1 MGEEFFDDE
10 LVGMVNYSDDT
21 VPQQMPVMERKAAP
35 KAEPK
40 AEPKREEKADGSAMD
55 ASFEILPKKKRGL
68 IDKLYDMMKWLCV
81 CGGIAMLLWWFWQKD
96 LMAME
101 AAYPCILACGVIG
114 SFGVGMNIHK

>member
-1 MGEEFFDDE
+1 MDYFDDE
-10 LVGMVNYSDDT
+10 LAGMVNFTDET

-35 KAEPK
+35 KAD
-40 AEPKREEKADGSAMD
+40 KREEKAED
-55 ASFEILPKKKRGL
+55 ASFEVLPQKKRSV
-68 IDKLYDMMKWLCV
+68 IDKLYDMAKWLCV
-81 CGGIAMLLWWFWQKD
+81 CGGIAMLLWWFWQKG

>member
-1 MGEEFFDDE
+1 MDYFDDE
-10 LVGMVNYSDDT
+10 LAGMVNYSDDT

-40 AEPKREEKADGSAMD
+40 REEKEEASAMD
-55 ASFEILPKKKRGL
+55 ASFEVLPKKKRCL

-81 CGGIAMLLWWFWQKD
+81 CGGISMLLWWFNVNG

-101 AAYPCILACGVIG
+101 AAYPCILACAVIG
-114 SFGVGMNIHK
+114 TAGATWSVK

>member
-21 VPQQMPVMERKAAP
+21 VPQQMPVMEHKAAP

-40 AEPKREEKADGSAMD
+40 AEPKEEASVMD
-55 ASFEILPKKKRGL
+55 ASFEILPQKKRSV
-68 IDKLYDMMKWLCV
+68 IDKLYDMAKWLCV
-81 CGGIAMLLWWFWQKD
+81 CGGIAMLLWWFWQKG

>member
-21 VPQQMPVMERKAAP
+21 VPQQMPVMEHKAAP
-35 KAEPK
+35 KADP
-40 AEPKREEKADGSAMD
+40 PKREEKASAMD
-55 ASFEILPKKKRGL
+55 ASFEILPRKKRGL
-68 IDKLYDMMKWLCV
+68 IDKLYDMAKWLCV
-81 CGGIAMLLWWFWQKD
+81 CGGIAMLLWWFWQNG

-114 SFGVGMNIHK
+114 AFGAGMNFKK

>member
-1 MGEEFFDDE
+1 MCKDEFMDDE

-21 VPQQMPVMERKAAP
+21 VPQQMPVMERKVAP
-35 KAEPK
+35 KAE
-40 AEPKREEKADGSAMD
+40 GSAMD

-81 CGGIAMLLWWFWQKD
+81 CGCIARLLWWFWQHD

-114 SFGVGMNIHK
+114 SFGAGMNFKK

>member
-40 AEPKREEKADGSAMD
+40 KEAPAKD
-55 ASFEILPKKKRGL
+55 ASFEVLPQKKRSV
-68 IDKLYDMMKWLCV
+68 IDKLYDMAKWLCV
-81 CGGIAMLLWWFWQKD
+81 CGGISMLLWWFYVNG

-101 AAYPCILACGVIG
+101 AAYPCILACAVIG
-114 SFGVGMNIHK
+114 TAGATWSVK